1 MQRRACCCI
10 KLFASQSNL
19 LTFRACPSFSLFFR
33 YFFQNQRE
41 KKKKKKKKKVLELF
55 SNAFNPPV
63 SRPINFRPS
72 LSFSES
78 KETRERERER
88 KRDESISRHRRRKG
102 AMTSRG
108 HTQVSSATCIVA
120 RVHSLSNAFSCTRY
134 GSTRQLSRQPMFIP
148 PASAEYIFLRRR
160 IDGQHERANRSN
172 LLCFSYWILVRNIGP
187 VSNSF
192 RLFFRLTDPP
202 STADKPDGTKNSIF
216 TLPEFFPP
224 RIIILVRGVNLGSN
238 SDSSSV
244 LYSFLFTR

>member
-33 YFFQNQRE
+33 PFFQNQKRKEEEE
-41 KKKKKKKKKVLELF
+41 KEKRYSNF
-55 SNAFNPPV
+55 SPTRSILPFHVQLISGRAFH
-63 SRPINFRPS
+63 S
-72 LSFSES
+72 L
-78 KETRERERER
+78 KAKRRARERER

-108 HTQVSSATCIVA
+108 HTQVSSAACIVA

-192 RLFFRLTDPP
+192 RLFCD
-202 STADKPDGTKNSIF
+202 
-216 TLPEFFPP
+216 
-224 RIIILVRGVNLGSN
+224 
-238 SDSSSV
+238 
-244 LYSFLFTR
+244 